1 MVSVVECNA
10 LLTHAWAHS
19 ADYQE
24 VTVGLFFFS
33 CYYSNEV
40 GWGGGGSEEAGLV
53 LHGNIICGQKGRVV
67 LKFSPAGV
75 SIGNQ

>member
-1 MVSVVECNA
+1 MIVFSLVA
-10 LLTHAWAHS
+10 I
-19 ADYQE
+19 
-24 VTVGLFFFS
+24 TVMRG
-33 CYYSNEV
+33 
-40 GWGGGGSEEAGLV
+40 GGGGSEEAGLV